1 VPADDL
7 SFEMGGPRYALDE
20 LPDQSDTL
28 WYLQEHPLL
37 VLRHDPPVELGERHD
52 IGIAGELRLP
62 AMQIAPGADSGPGL
76 YVPNVVRP
84 TLSLVA
90 TDRPSAA
97 PALVSDVPAALAD
110 GSGSVQT
117 GWLVCR

>member
-1 VPADDL
+1 MPADDL
-7 SFEMGGPRYALDE
+7 SFEMGGRRYALDE
-20 LPDQSDTL
+20 LPDESDTL

-37 VLRHDPPVELGERHD
+37 VVRHDPPVELGERHD

-62 AMQIAPGADSGPGL
+62 YMQIASGADGGPGL
-76 YVPNVVRP
+76 YVPNVVRQ

-97 PALVSDVPAALAD
+97 PALVSDVPLPPRRGIRTRSSSA
-110 GSGSVQT
+110 
-117 GWLVCR
+117 